1 MFLMKKAVE
10 RAYTLLFPDYGTEVA
25 ESFRFKLFIVLISF
39 LMLSSAI
46 FTLLFL
52 KG

>member
-1 MFLMKKAVE
+1 MKKAVE
-10 RAYTLLFPDYGTEVA
+10 KAYTLIFPDYGA
-25 ESFRFKLFIVLISF
+25 ELTQSFKFKLFIVLISL
-39 LMLSSAI
+39 LMLSSAV